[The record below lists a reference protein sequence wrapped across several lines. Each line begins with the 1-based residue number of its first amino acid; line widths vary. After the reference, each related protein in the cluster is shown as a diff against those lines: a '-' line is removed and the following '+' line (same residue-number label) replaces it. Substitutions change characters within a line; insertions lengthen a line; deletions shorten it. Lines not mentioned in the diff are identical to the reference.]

1 MDNLAPVSIRP
12 KEINVYEK
20 FTQTDVTMET
30 IGDGEE
36 EMEEETSVVAEVKEP
51 ELKQEERQVEGEG
64 LVAEWV
70 VSWKQSSED
79 VSISIALGGGA
90 EAYMYAVVGENVAWL
105 LS

>member
-30 IGDGEE
+30 MGDGEEE

-51 ELKQEERQVEGEG
+51 ELKQEERQVEGED

-70 VSWKQSSED
+70 VS
-79 VSISIALGGGA
+79 
-90 EAYMYAVVGENVAWL
+90 
-105 LS
+105 